1 MNIEE
6 QINHLMKNLQMQID
20 ENRAVHRSLED
31 LRWRVN
37 KLCNHLHMQEPTA
50 ACCALHAGGYE
61 ECK

>member
-1 MNIEE
+1 MEE
-6 QINHLMKNLQMQID
+6 QEVSFEELVEIVKALQSHV
-20 ENRAVHRSLED
+20 ND

-37 KLCNHLHMQEPTA
+37 KLCNHLHTQEAAA